1 VVLLV
6 GNDLDA
12 ADEIRFHL
20 QASGHPVWLSQTT
33 HDALRAARS
42 GWPSVLV
49 VDRAVNG
56 EDGLSIVETL
66 RREGNFTPILVV
78 GPPSSVDE
86 RINGLKAGA
95 DDYLVKPFDARE
107 LAARVEAVLRRAGDP
122 RARLEFGELEMDLVE
137 RKVRCAGRSVDLL
150 PTEFK
155 LLEYMMR
162 RPGQAVSRAK
172 LLEDVWNSKFDAR
185 SNVVDVHIGNLR
197 RKLDPIGER
206 QYIVSVRAIG
216 FKLKGEA

>member
-1 VVLLV
+1 
-6 GNDLDA
+6 
-12 ADEIRFHL
+12 
-20 QASGHPVWLSQTT
+20 
-33 HDALRAARS
+33 LRAARS

-56 EDGLSIVETL
+56 EDGLSIIEIL
-66 RREGNFTPILVV
+66 RLEGNFTPILVV

-95 DDYLVKPFDARE
+95 DDCLVKPFDARE
-107 LAARVEAVLRRAGDP
+107 LAARVEAVLRRTSDP
-122 RARLEFGELEMDLVE
+122 RTRLEFGDLEMDLVE
-137 RKVRCAGRSVDLL
+137 RNVRCAGRSVDL
-150 PTEFK
+150 EFK

-206 QYIVSVRAIG
+206 QYIVSVQAIG
-216 FKLKGEA
+216 FKLKVEA

>member
-1 VVLLV
+1 
-6 GNDLDA
+6 
-12 ADEIRFHL
+12 
-20 QASGHPVWLSQTT
+20 
-33 HDALRAARS
+33 
-42 GWPSVLV
+42 
-49 VDRAVNG
+49 
-56 EDGLSIVETL
+56 
-66 RREGNFTPILVV
+66 
-78 GPPSSVDE
+78 
-86 RINGLKAGA
+86 
-95 DDYLVKPFDARE
+95 
-107 LAARVEAVLRRAGDP
+107 VLRRAGDP

-172 LLEDVWNSKFDAR
+172 LLEDAR

>member
-1 VVLLV
+1 
-6 GNDLDA
+6 
-12 ADEIRFHL
+12 
-20 QASGHPVWLSQTT
+20 
-33 HDALRAARS
+33 
-42 GWPSVLV
+42 
-49 VDRAVNG
+49 
-56 EDGLSIVETL
+56 
-66 RREGNFTPILVV
+66 
-78 GPPSSVDE
+78 
-86 RINGLKAGA
+86 
-95 DDYLVKPFDARE
+95 
-107 LAARVEAVLRRAGDP
+107 VLRRAGDP